1 MRSKLSCS
9 DRAWAESGDSLDVA
23 PRSGSAAAIAAAI
36 AAVDAAR
43 ALSIGGVPCAAT
55 AEIGA
60 VADASVRNV
69 NSTNREVNT
78 NDSPSENDNLNTNA
92 PSGAWH
98 RNRPGS
104 VQWMSFVIPRC
115 HRTRNS

>member
-1 MRSKLSCS
+1 MFGVNPVAFVSICS
-9 DRAWAESGDSLDVA
+9 DRAWTESGDSLDVA
-23 PRSGSAAAIAAAI
+23 PRSGSAAAI

-69 NSTNREVNT
+69 NSTNREVDT
-78 NDSPSENDNLNTNA
+78 NDSPRGNDNLKTNA
-92 PSGAWH
+92 LS
-98 RNRPGS
+98 
-104 VQWMSFVIPRC
+104 
-115 HRTRNS
+115 